1 MPWAGFYMSMSM
13 RAANRRPPRPQA
25 PQLLVLPGRDRIER
39 ALRPVLAKDADI
51 IALELER
58 NHTLRAGDVLELVV
72 VVRFPWPDNKKRL
85 TVRHVMPG
93 WEPDMRELLSGA
105 EALGQAVAMRFRGY
119 GGKWGA
125 PVLSDD
131 LAE

>member
-1 MPWAGFYMSMSM
+1 MGL
-13 RAANRRPPRPQA
+13 ANRRPARSA
-25 PQLLVLPGRDRIER
+25 PQLLVLPGRDRVER
-39 ALRPVLAKDADI
+39 ALRSVLVPSADV

-58 NHTLRAGDVLELVV
+58 NHTLAAGDVIELVI

-93 WEPDMRELLSGA
+93 SQPDMRELLSGA
-105 EALGQAVAMRFRGY
+105 EALGQMVRMRFRGY
-119 GGKWGA
+119 GGNWAA

-131 LAE
+131 PLLEIGSR